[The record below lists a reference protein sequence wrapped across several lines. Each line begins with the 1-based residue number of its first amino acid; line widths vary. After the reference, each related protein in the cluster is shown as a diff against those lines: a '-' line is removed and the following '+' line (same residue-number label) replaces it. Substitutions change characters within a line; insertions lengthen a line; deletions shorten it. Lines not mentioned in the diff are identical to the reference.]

1 MKEWPAPHPEA
12 DTDNGPHQ
20 RRSPRFA
27 MILSALFASNA
38 GLQAASAFLDVTS
51 NNVANSNTTGYKAG
65 QITFQDLL
73 YTGSPA
79 GAATQGVTPPSSNQ
93 IGTGA
98 IVDTIAGNFT
108 QGGLTPGEGPLDLA
122 ITGEGFFAVALPDG
136 TTGYTRSG
144 NFNFDN
150 AGNVV
155 TADGFF
161 LGGGI
166 ALPAGTTAVSV
177 SPAGVVT
184 ATTPDGIQQ
193 IGQLQLTRFQ
203 NPAGL
208 TRVGNTTFA
217 ASPASG
223 TGTTDVPGTNGLGTI
238 GQGFLEQSNVELTN
252 ELINLLIA
260 QRTFSFNT
268 QAIQIET
275 QVLQATTDLIR

>member
-1 MKEWPAPHPEA
+1 
-12 DTDNGPHQ
+12 
-20 RRSPRFA
+20 
-27 MILSALFASNA
+27 MILTALSASTA
-38 GLQAASAFLDVTS
+38 GLRAASAFLDVVS
-51 NNVANSNTTGYKAG
+51 NNVANSNTTGYKLG

-73 YTGSPA
+73 YTGFPA

-93 IGTGA
+93 LGTGA
-98 IVDTIAGNFT
+98 IVDTITGNFT
-108 QGGLTPGEGPLDLA
+108 QGALTPGEGPFDLA
-122 ITGEGFFAVALPDG
+122 VTGEGFFSVVLPDG
-136 TTGYTRSG
+136 STGYTRAG
-144 NFNFDN
+144 NFNFDS

-155 TADGFF
+155 TSDGFF
-161 LGGGI
+161 LAGGI
-166 ALPAGTTAVSV
+166 TLPAGTTAVSV
-177 SPAGVVT
+177 SPTGLVT

-208 TRVGNTTFA
+208 VRVGNTTFA

-223 TGTTDVPGTNGLGTI
+223 TGTADAPGTNGLGTI
-238 GQGFLEQSNVELTN
+238 SQGFLEQSNVELTN